1 MRICKTCIYVNIR
14 LCFNM
19 HNNDPRSPMLHHN
32 LGKQV
37 HYTLDV
43 CTDIYLIN
51 QTKDWILLL
60 LKLGKYPTQISII
73 QKRCQHA
80 VSKLDFSWT
89 SYPFKAI
96 RSTKMVSSPIYLG
109 FTTSKIMVNTSISW
123 LISLPYWW
131 LTYNTLFQSHK
142 NILIL
147 LQLSIGSNNKKY
159 WSLPNNH
166 MLWHPCSTQAYRK
179 ILQLQKAVLI
189 A

>member
-1 MRICKTCIYVNIR
+1 MGPDKIKLLKHLPVKLVGCQPTEMVKPTWKLCKVWCIMRICKTCIYVNIR

-32 LGKQV
+32 IGKQV

-89 SYPFKAI
+89 SYHFKAI
-96 RSTKMVSSPIYLG
+96 RSTKWCHHLY
-109 FTTSKIMVNTSISW
+109 T
-123 LISLPYWW
+123 
-131 LTYNTLFQSHK
+131 
-142 NILIL
+142 
-147 LQLSIGSNNKKY
+147 
-159 WSLPNNH
+159 
-166 MLWHPCSTQAYRK
+166 
-179 ILQLQKAVLI
+179 
-189 A
+189 